1 MQYFIRSVKYLIT
14 LVVFFAVIF
23 TLMYFTSSVKDQLT
37 FQEYFDRSFADG
49 AGLKMILFFVVF
61 AAIYPLIGYSKKD
74 IYVSNYKENHQ
85 KVKDLFE
92 NSRFVVES
100 ETPTSI
106 TFRAK
111 GKVTRAMRLGEDKI
125 TIDFSTNP
133 VVMNGQRKD
142 VLRFARWVEHICQ
155 KSAE

>member
-1 MQYFIRSVKYLIT
+1 MKYLIRSVKYLVT
-14 LVVFFAVIF
+14 LVVFFALIF

-37 FQEYFDRSFADG
+37 FQEYFDRSFAEG
-49 AGLKMILFFVVF
+49 AGIKMILFFVVF
-61 AAIYPLIGYSKKD
+61 SAIYPLIGYSRKS

-100 ETPTSI
+100 ETPTSV

-111 GKVTRAMRLGEDKI
+111 GALTKAMRMGEDRV
-125 TIDFSTNP
+125 TIDFSENP
-133 VVMNGQRKD
+133 VVMEGQRKD
-142 VLRFARWVEHICQ
+142 VIRFARWVENICQ
-155 KSAE
+155 RSAE